1 MRKRNRDPAHLI
13 SKEEIMN
20 TYAEKKKSPML
31 TKKQQSPQKS
41 SDEML
46 RSGLSSLHSR
56 PAALSEELG
65 NKIRERCGINPA
77 SVKVYRDDGLS
88 GLGQKAYAKGA
99 EIHLSGGVSTSGEE
113 GQRVVLHEAA
123 HIAQQGSRSVAG
135 AVNDDPALEQQADR
149 VAAGEVMQGSF
160 SVPVNSENA
169 PVQGWAPWDK
179 AKKKFAEK
187 KERDAKRTAAFA
199 EGTSLGNKHL
209 DRLVAANDW
218 VRDKMDDFRDFR
230 SGVKEKIA
238 DKYHGS
244 KFESGVNKTKGWF
257 KGVGSGIAGM
267 AKSAGNW
274 VKDKATDAGTA
285 IKGSKLGQWV
295 SRKKEERA
303 KKKAEEALKPKEPG
317 KFSKFMTGAKN
328 WVSDKAK
335 SAGGWISDKA
345 KAAGSAI
352 KGSKLGQWVSRKK
365 EERAKKKAAEAQ
377 KEPGWFKKTA
387 AAAGEKIKS
396 GAGWVKDKAVK
407 GGTWVKNKAVK
418 AGKWLSKKKDDIS
431 DWIEEKKQ
439 AYADHDDQRYLKRL
453 VRKGGASALNAIA
466 LADQDLKHGEY
477 SGNVKHRAEALRD
490 YDEEKRQ
497 FMTDEESKAAKAAK
511 KAEPLSAGK
520 VLDVVGDNV
529 DVVGSVMSAHDARKR
544 GNSQQAALDSMDA
557 INSGMGYVTKG
568 LSSLDLP
575 GLSAVGDVAEMGT
588 TIGKLGIHSYQKHKL
603 NGVDEAG
610 QTAGVDEADQKY
622 MRIAHSGYGNT
633 LDQEIRSGVGDV
645 AKYGISALGSGL
657 SAVTGG
663 VSSTVAKGLNK
674 AVDLGVSHMNSS
686 AREKTDSEIGYEDI
700 FGSVDAAKK
709 FKSKHSIDK
718 NTMEILMRRNTGSR
732 SMSDLA
738 DRSRYEAA
746 RVNHQYL
753 AREGDNG
760 AKKMMAAFGEKNF
773 EQTPLSMIDEKI
785 GQSHSLKELNKRRR
799 LAY

>member
-1 MRKRNRDPAHLI
+1 
-13 SKEEIMN
+13 MN

-99 EIHLSGGVSTSGEE
+99 EIHLSGGVSTSGED

-335 SAGGWISDKA
+335 SAGT
-345 KAAGSAI
+345 AI
-352 KGSKLGQWVSRKK
+352 KESKLGQWVSRKK

-418 AGKWLSKKKDDIS
+418 AGKWISKKKDDIS

-453 VRKGGASALNAIA
+453 VRKGGASVLNSIA

-520 VLDVVGDNV
+520 VLDAVGDNV

-686 AREKTDSEIGYEDI
+686 AREKTDSDIGYEDI

-785 GQSHSLKELNKRRR
+785 GQSHSLKELNRRRR

>member
-1 MRKRNRDPAHLI
+1 
-13 SKEEIMN
+13 MN

-99 EIHLSGGVSTSGEE
+99 EIHLSGGVSTSGED
-113 GQRVVLHEAA
+113 GQRVILHEAA

-160 SVPVNSENA
+160 SVPMNSENA

-335 SAGGWISDKA
+335 SAGT
-345 KAAGSAI
+345 AI
-352 KGSKLGQWVSRKK
+352 KESKLGQWVSRKK

-520 VLDVVGDNV
+520 VLDAVGDNV

-686 AREKTDSEIGYEDI
+686 AREKTDSDIGYEDI

-785 GQSHSLKELNKRRR
+785 GQSHSLKELNRRRR

>member
-1 MRKRNRDPAHLI
+1 
-13 SKEEIMN
+13 MN

-77 SVKVYRDDGLS
+77 SVKVYRDVGLS

-187 KERDAKRTAAFA
+187 QERDAKRTAAFA

-335 SAGGWISDKA
+335 SAGT
-345 KAAGSAI
+345 AI
-352 KGSKLGQWVSRKK
+352 KESKLGQWVSRKK

-418 AGKWLSKKKDDIS
+418 AGKWISKKKDDIS

-520 VLDVVGDNV
+520 VLDAVGDNV

-633 LDQEIRSGVGDV
+633 LDQDIRSGVGDV

-753 AREGDNG
+753 AKEGDNG

-785 GQSHSLKELNKRRR
+785 GQSHSLKELNRRRR

>member
-1 MRKRNRDPAHLI
+1 
-13 SKEEIMN
+13 MN

-335 SAGGWISDKA
+335 SAGT
-345 KAAGSAI
+345 AI
-352 KGSKLGQWVSRKK
+352 KESKLGQWVSRKK

-418 AGKWLSKKKDDIS
+418 AGKWISKKKDDIS

-520 VLDVVGDNV
+520 VLDAVGDNV

-633 LDQEIRSGVGDV
+633 LDQDIRSGVGDV

-686 AREKTDSEIGYEDI
+686 AREKTDSDIGYEDI

-785 GQSHSLKELNKRRR
+785 GQSHSLKELNRRRR

>member
-1 MRKRNRDPAHLI
+1 
-13 SKEEIMN
+13 MN

-31 TKKQQSPQKS
+31 TKKQHSPQKS

-113 GQRVVLHEAA
+113 GQRVILHEAA

-335 SAGGWISDKA
+335 SAG
-345 KAAGSAI
+345 SAI
-352 KGSKLGQWVSRKK
+352 KESKLGQWVSRKK

-453 VRKGGASALNAIA
+453 VRKGGASVLNSIA

-520 VLDVVGDNV
+520 VLDAVGDNV

-686 AREKTDSEIGYEDI
+686 AREKTDSEIGYIDT

-709 FKSKHSIDK
+709 FKSKHGIDK
-718 NTMEILMRRNTGSR
+718 NTMEILMKRNTGSR

>member
-1 MRKRNRDPAHLI
+1 
-13 SKEEIMN
+13 MN

-113 GQRVVLHEAA
+113 GQRVILHEAA

-135 AVNDDPALEQQADR
+135 AVNDDPSLEQQADR

-520 VLDVVGDNV
+520 VLDAVGDNV

>member
-1 MRKRNRDPAHLI
+1 
-13 SKEEIMN
+13 MN

-46 RSGLSSLHSR
+46 RSELSSLHSR

-113 GQRVVLHEAA
+113 GQRVILHEAA

-335 SAGGWISDKA
+335 SAGT
-345 KAAGSAI
+345 AI
-352 KGSKLGQWVSRKK
+352 KESKLGQWVSRKK

-520 VLDVVGDNV
+520 VLDAVGDNV

-603 NGVDEAG
+603 NGVDDTG

-686 AREKTDSEIGYEDI
+686 AREKTDSDIGYEDI

>member
-1 MRKRNRDPAHLI
+1 
-13 SKEEIMN
+13 MN

-99 EIHLSGGVSTSGEE
+99 EIHLSGGVSTSGED
-113 GQRVVLHEAA
+113 GQRVILHEAA

-295 SRKKEERA
+295 SRKKEDRA

-335 SAGGWISDKA
+335 SAGT
-345 KAAGSAI
+345 AI
-352 KGSKLGQWVSRKK
+352 KESKLGQWVSRKK

-453 VRKGGASALNAIA
+453 VRKGGASVLNSIA

-520 VLDVVGDNV
+520 VLDAVGDNM

-785 GQSHSLKELNKRRR
+785 GQSHSLKELNRRRR

>member
-1 MRKRNRDPAHLI
+1 
-13 SKEEIMN
+13 MN

-99 EIHLSGGVSTSGEE
+99 EIHLSGGVSTSGED
-113 GQRVVLHEAA
+113 GQRVILHEAA

-160 SVPVNSENA
+160 SVPMNSENA

-274 VKDKATDAGTA
+274 VKDKATDAGT
-285 IKGSKLGQWV
+285 
-295 SRKKEERA
+295 
-303 KKKAEEALKPKEPG
+303 
-317 KFSKFMTGAKN
+317 
-328 WVSDKAK
+328 
-335 SAGGWISDKA
+335 
-345 KAAGSAI
+345 AI

-520 VLDVVGDNV
+520 VLDAVGDNV

-753 AREGDNG
+753 AKEGDNG

-785 GQSHSLKELNKRRR
+785 GQSHSLKELNRRRR

>member
-1 MRKRNRDPAHLI
+1 
-13 SKEEIMN
+13 MN

-99 EIHLSGGVSTSGEE
+99 EIHLSGGVSTSGED
-113 GQRVVLHEAA
+113 GQRVILHEAA

-407 GGTWVKNKAVK
+407 GGTCVKNKAVK

-520 VLDVVGDNV
+520 VLDAVGDNV

-633 LDQEIRSGVGDV
+633 LDQDIRSGVGDV

-785 GQSHSLKELNKRRR
+785 GQSHSLKELNRRRR

>member
-1 MRKRNRDPAHLI
+1 
-13 SKEEIMN
+13 MN

-99 EIHLSGGVSTSGEE
+99 EIHLSGGVSTSGED
-113 GQRVVLHEAA
+113 GQRVILHEAA

-160 SVPVNSENA
+160 SVPMNSENA

-335 SAGGWISDKA
+335 SAGT
-345 KAAGSAI
+345 AI
-352 KGSKLGQWVSRKK
+352 KESKLGQWVSRKK

-431 DWIEEKKQ
+431 DWIEEKKK

-453 VRKGGASALNAIA
+453 VRKGGASVLNSIA
-466 LADQDLKHGEY
+466 MADQDLKHGEY

-520 VLDVVGDNV
+520 VLDAVGDNV

-633 LDQEIRSGVGDV
+633 LDQDIRSGVGDV

-785 GQSHSLKELNKRRR
+785 GQSHSLKELNRRRR

>member
-1 MRKRNRDPAHLI
+1 
-13 SKEEIMN
+13 MN

-257 KGVGSGIAGM
+257 KGVGSGIAGI

-335 SAGGWISDKA
+335 SAGT
-345 KAAGSAI
+345 AI

-520 VLDVVGDNV
+520 VLDAVGDNV

-633 LDQEIRSGVGDV
+633 LDQDIRSGVGDV

-785 GQSHSLKELNKRRR
+785 GQSHSLKELNRRRR

>member
-1 MRKRNRDPAHLI
+1 
-13 SKEEIMN
+13 MN

-99 EIHLSGGVSTSGEE
+99 EIHLSGGVSTSGED
-113 GQRVVLHEAA
+113 GQRVILHEAA

-453 VRKGGASALNAIA
+453 VRKGGASVLNSIA

-520 VLDVVGDNV
+520 VLDAVGDNV

-686 AREKTDSEIGYEDI
+686 AREKTDSDIGYEDI

-785 GQSHSLKELNKRRR
+785 GQSHSLKELNRRRR

>member
-1 MRKRNRDPAHLI
+1 
-13 SKEEIMN
+13 MN

-31 TKKQQSPQKS
+31 TKKQHSPQKS

-99 EIHLSGGVSTSGEE
+99 EIHLSGGVSTSGED
-113 GQRVVLHEAA
+113 GQRVILHEAA

-335 SAGGWISDKA
+335 SAGT
-345 KAAGSAI
+345 AI
-352 KGSKLGQWVSRKK
+352 KESKLGQWVSRKK

-418 AGKWLSKKKDDIS
+418 AGKWISKKKDDIS

-453 VRKGGASALNAIA
+453 VRKGGASVLNSIA
-466 LADQDLKHGEY
+466 LADQDLKHGEH

-520 VLDVVGDNV
+520 VLDAVGDNV

-633 LDQEIRSGVGDV
+633 LDQDIRSGVGDV

-785 GQSHSLKELNKRRR
+785 GQSHSLKELNRRRR

>member
-1 MRKRNRDPAHLI
+1 
-13 SKEEIMN
+13 MN

-99 EIHLSGGVSTSGEE
+99 EIHLSGGVSTSGED
-113 GQRVVLHEAA
+113 GQRVILHEAA

-160 SVPVNSENA
+160 SVPMNSENA

-335 SAGGWISDKA
+335 SAGT
-345 KAAGSAI
+345 AI
-352 KGSKLGQWVSRKK
+352 KESKLGQCVSRKK

-520 VLDVVGDNV
+520 VLDAVGDNV

-753 AREGDNG
+753 AKEGDNG

-785 GQSHSLKELNKRRR
+785 GQSHSLKELNRRRR

>member
-1 MRKRNRDPAHLI
+1 
-13 SKEEIMN
+13 MN

-31 TKKQQSPQKS
+31 TKKQHSPQKS

-99 EIHLSGGVSTSGEE
+99 EIHLSGGVSTSGED
-113 GQRVVLHEAA
+113 GQRVILHEAA

-160 SVPVNSENA
+160 SVPMNSENA

-335 SAGGWISDKA
+335 SAGT
-345 KAAGSAI
+345 AI
-352 KGSKLGQWVSRKK
+352 KESKLGQWVSRKK

-453 VRKGGASALNAIA
+453 VRKGGASVLNSIA

-520 VLDVVGDNV
+520 VLDAVGDNM

-633 LDQEIRSGVGDV
+633 LDQDIRSGVGDV

-686 AREKTDSEIGYEDI
+686 AREKTDSDIGYEDI

-785 GQSHSLKELNKRRR
+785 GQSHSLKELNRRRR

>member
-1 MRKRNRDPAHLI
+1 
-13 SKEEIMN
+13 MN

-113 GQRVVLHEAA
+113 GQRVILHETA

-244 KFESGVNKTKGWF
+244 KFESGVNKTKGLF

-335 SAGGWISDKA
+335 SAGT
-345 KAAGSAI
+345 AI
-352 KGSKLGQWVSRKK
+352 KESKLGQWVSRKK

-453 VRKGGASALNAIA
+453 VRKGGASVLNSIA
-466 LADQDLKHGEY
+466 LADQDLKHGEH

-520 VLDVVGDNV
+520 VLDAVGDNV

-700 FGSVDAAKK
+700 FGSVEAAKK

-785 GQSHSLKELNKRRR
+785 GQSHSLKELNRRRR

>member
-1 MRKRNRDPAHLI
+1 
-13 SKEEIMN
+13 MN
-20 TYAEKKKSPML
+20 TYVEKKKSPML

-113 GQRVVLHEAA
+113 GQRVILHEAA
-123 HIAQQGSRSVAG
+123 HVAQQGSRSVAG

-335 SAGGWISDKA
+335 SAGT
-345 KAAGSAI
+345 AI
-352 KGSKLGQWVSRKK
+352 KESKLGQWVSRKK

-520 VLDVVGDNV
+520 VLDAVGDNV

-753 AREGDNG
+753 AKEGDNG

-785 GQSHSLKELNKRRR
+785 GQSHSLKELNRRRR

>member
-1 MRKRNRDPAHLI
+1 
-13 SKEEIMN
+13 MN

-169 PVQGWAPWDK
+169 PVQDWAPWDK

-335 SAGGWISDKA
+335 SAGT
-345 KAAGSAI
+345 AI
-352 KGSKLGQWVSRKK
+352 KESKLGQWVSRKK

-520 VLDVVGDNV
+520 VLDAVGDNV

-753 AREGDNG
+753 AKEGDNG

-785 GQSHSLKELNKRRR
+785 GQSHSLKELNRRRR

>member
-1 MRKRNRDPAHLI
+1 
-13 SKEEIMN
+13 MN

-31 TKKQQSPQKS
+31 TKKQHSPQKS

-149 VAAGEVMQGSF
+149 VAAGEVMQGRF

-520 VLDVVGDNV
+520 VLDAVGDNV

-785 GQSHSLKELNKRRR
+785 GQSHSLKELNRRRR

>member
-1 MRKRNRDPAHLI
+1 
-13 SKEEIMN
+13 MN

-335 SAGGWISDKA
+335 SAG
-345 KAAGSAI
+345 SAI
-352 KGSKLGQWVSRKK
+352 KESKLGQWVSRKK

-453 VRKGGASALNAIA
+453 VRKGGASVLNSIA
-466 LADQDLKHGEY
+466 LADQDLKHGEH

-520 VLDVVGDNV
+520 VLDAVGDNV

-633 LDQEIRSGVGDV
+633 LDQDIRSGVGDV

-785 GQSHSLKELNKRRR
+785 GQSHSLKELNRRRR

>member
-1 MRKRNRDPAHLI
+1 
-13 SKEEIMN
+13 MN

-99 EIHLSGGVSTSGEE
+99 EIHLSGGVSTSGED
-113 GQRVVLHEAA
+113 GQRVILHEAA

-335 SAGGWISDKA
+335 SAGT
-345 KAAGSAI
+345 AI
-352 KGSKLGQWVSRKK
+352 KESKLGQWVSRKK

-466 LADQDLKHGEY
+466 MADQDLKHGEY

>member
-1 MRKRNRDPAHLI
+1 
-13 SKEEIMN
+13 MN

-99 EIHLSGGVSTSGEE
+99 EIHLSGGVSTSGED
-113 GQRVVLHEAA
+113 GQRVILHEAA

-335 SAGGWISDKA
+335 SAGT
-345 KAAGSAI
+345 AI
-352 KGSKLGQWVSRKK
+352 KESKLGQWVSRKK

-520 VLDVVGDNV
+520 VLDAVGDNV

-718 NTMEILMRRNTGSR
+718 NTMEILMSRNTGSR

-753 AREGDNG
+753 AKEGDNG

-785 GQSHSLKELNKRRR
+785 GQSHSLKELNRRRR

>member
-1 MRKRNRDPAHLI
+1 
-13 SKEEIMN
+13 MN

-46 RSGLSSLHSR
+46 RSELSSLHSR

-113 GQRVVLHEAA
+113 GQRVILHEAA

-466 LADQDLKHGEY
+466 LAEQDLKHGEY

-520 VLDVVGDNV
+520 VLDAVGDNV

-753 AREGDNG
+753 AKEGDNG

-785 GQSHSLKELNKRRR
+785 GQSHSLKELNRRRR

>member
-1 MRKRNRDPAHLI
+1 
-13 SKEEIMN
+13 MN
-20 TYAEKKKSPML
+20 TYVEKKKSPML

-418 AGKWLSKKKDDIS
+418 AGKWISKKKDDIS

-520 VLDVVGDNV
+520 VLDAVGDNV

-700 FGSVDAAKK
+700 FGSVEAAKK

-718 NTMEILMRRNTGSR
+718 NTMEILMRRNTSSR

-785 GQSHSLKELNKRRR
+785 GQSHSLKELNRRRR

>member
-1 MRKRNRDPAHLI
+1 
-13 SKEEIMN
+13 MN

-335 SAGGWISDKA
+335 SAGT
-345 KAAGSAI
+345 AI
-352 KGSKLGQWVSRKK
+352 KESKLGQWVSRKK

-520 VLDVVGDNV
+520 VLDAVGDNV

-686 AREKTDSEIGYEDI
+686 AREKTDSDIGYEDI

-785 GQSHSLKELNKRRR
+785 GQSHSLKELNRRRR

>member
-1 MRKRNRDPAHLI
+1 
-13 SKEEIMN
+13 MN

-46 RSGLSSLHSR
+46 RSELSSLHSR

-113 GQRVVLHEAA
+113 GQRVILHEAA

-497 FMTDEESKAAKAAK
+497 FMTDEEAKAAKAAK

-520 VLDVVGDNV
+520 VLDAVGDNV

-753 AREGDNG
+753 AKEGDNG

-785 GQSHSLKELNKRRR
+785 GQSHSLKELNRRRR

>member
-1 MRKRNRDPAHLI
+1 
-13 SKEEIMN
+13 MN
-20 TYAEKKKSPML
+20 TYVEKKKSPML

-418 AGKWLSKKKDDIS
+418 AGKWISKKKDDIS

-520 VLDVVGDNV
+520 VLDAVGDNV

-700 FGSVDAAKK
+700 FGSVEAAKK

-785 GQSHSLKELNKRRR
+785 GQSHSLKELNRRRR

>member
-1 MRKRNRDPAHLI
+1 
-13 SKEEIMN
+13 MN

-160 SVPVNSENA
+160 SVPMNSENA

-257 KGVGSGIAGM
+257 KGVGSGIAGI

-335 SAGGWISDKA
+335 SAGT
-345 KAAGSAI
+345 AI
-352 KGSKLGQWVSRKK
+352 KESKLGQWVSRKK

-520 VLDVVGDNV
+520 VLDAVGDNV

-633 LDQEIRSGVGDV
+633 LDQDIRSGVGDV

-686 AREKTDSEIGYEDI
+686 AREKTDSDIGYEDI

>member
-1 MRKRNRDPAHLI
+1 
-13 SKEEIMN
+13 MN

-686 AREKTDSEIGYEDI
+686 AREKTDSDIGYEDI

-753 AREGDNG
+753 AKEGDNG

-785 GQSHSLKELNKRRR
+785 GQSHSLKELNRRRR

>member
-1 MRKRNRDPAHLI
+1 
-13 SKEEIMN
+13 MN

-46 RSGLSSLHSR
+46 RSELSSLHSR

-113 GQRVVLHEAA
+113 GQRVILHEAA

-520 VLDVVGDNV
+520 VLDAVGDNV

-738 DRSRYEAA
+738 DSSRYEAA

-753 AREGDNG
+753 AKEGDNG

-785 GQSHSLKELNKRRR
+785 GQSHSLKELNRRRR

>member
-1 MRKRNRDPAHLI
+1 
-13 SKEEIMN
+13 MN

-46 RSGLSSLHSR
+46 RSELSSLHSR

-113 GQRVVLHEAA
+113 GQRVILHEAA

-335 SAGGWISDKA
+335 SAGT
-345 KAAGSAI
+345 AI
-352 KGSKLGQWVSRKK
+352 KESKLGQWVSRKK

-418 AGKWLSKKKDDIS
+418 AGKWISKKKDDIS

-520 VLDVVGDNV
+520 VLDAVGDNV

-686 AREKTDSEIGYEDI
+686 AREKTDSDIGYEDI

-753 AREGDNG
+753 AKEGDNG

-785 GQSHSLKELNKRRR
+785 GQSHSLKELNRRRR

>member
-1 MRKRNRDPAHLI
+1 
-13 SKEEIMN
+13 MN

-99 EIHLSGGVSTSGEE
+99 EIHLSGGVSTSGED
-113 GQRVVLHEAA
+113 GQRVILHEAA

-303 KKKAEEALKPKEPG
+303 KKKA
-317 KFSKFMTGAKN
+317 
-328 WVSDKAK
+328 
-335 SAGGWISDKA
+335 
-345 KAAGSAI
+345 
-352 KGSKLGQWVSRKK
+352 
-365 EERAKKKAAEAQ
+365 AEAQ
-377 KEPGWFKKTA
+377 KEPGWFKKKA

-520 VLDVVGDNV
+520 VLDAVGDNV

-633 LDQEIRSGVGDV
+633 LDQDIRSGVGDV

-753 AREGDNG
+753 AKEGDNG

-785 GQSHSLKELNKRRR
+785 GQSHSLKELNRRRR

>member
-1 MRKRNRDPAHLI
+1 
-13 SKEEIMN
+13 MN

-46 RSGLSSLHSR
+46 RSELSSLHSR

-199 EGTSLGNKHL
+199 EGTSLGNKHF

-335 SAGGWISDKA
+335 SAGT
-345 KAAGSAI
+345 AI
-352 KGSKLGQWVSRKK
+352 KESKLGQWVSRKK

-418 AGKWLSKKKDDIS
+418 AGKWISKKKDDIS

-453 VRKGGASALNAIA
+453 VRKGGASVLNSIA

-520 VLDVVGDNV
+520 VLDAVGDNV

-603 NGVDEAG
+603 NGVDDTG

-686 AREKTDSEIGYEDI
+686 AREKTDSDIGYEDI

>member
-1 MRKRNRDPAHLI
+1 
-13 SKEEIMN
+13 MN

>member
-1 MRKRNRDPAHLI
+1 
-13 SKEEIMN
+13 MN

-418 AGKWLSKKKDDIS
+418 AGKWISKKKDDIS

-453 VRKGGASALNAIA
+453 VRKGGASVLNSIA

-520 VLDVVGDNV
+520 VLDAVGDNV

>member
-1 MRKRNRDPAHLI
+1 
-13 SKEEIMN
+13 MN
-20 TYAEKKKSPML
+20 TYVEKKKSPML

-113 GQRVVLHEAA
+113 GQRVILHEAA
-123 HIAQQGSRSVAG
+123 HVAQQGSRSVAG

-335 SAGGWISDKA
+335 SAGT
-345 KAAGSAI
+345 AI
-352 KGSKLGQWVSRKK
+352 KESKLGQWVSRKK

-520 VLDVVGDNV
+520 VLDAVGDNV

-633 LDQEIRSGVGDV
+633 LDQDIRSGVGDV

-785 GQSHSLKELNKRRR
+785 GQSHSLKELNRRRR

>member
-1 MRKRNRDPAHLI
+1 
-13 SKEEIMN
+13 MN

-335 SAGGWISDKA
+335 SAGT
-345 KAAGSAI
+345 AI
-352 KGSKLGQWVSRKK
+352 KESKLGQWVSRKK

-453 VRKGGASALNAIA
+453 VRKGGASVLNSIA

-520 VLDVVGDNV
+520 VLDAVGDNV

-785 GQSHSLKELNKRRR
+785 GQSHSLKELNRRRR

>member
-1 MRKRNRDPAHLI
+1 
-13 SKEEIMN
+13 MN

-99 EIHLSGGVSTSGEE
+99 EIHLSGGVSTSGED
-113 GQRVVLHEAA
+113 GQRVILHEAA

-274 VKDKATDAGTA
+274 VRDKATDAGTA

-335 SAGGWISDKA
+335 SAG
-345 KAAGSAI
+345 SAI
-352 KGSKLGQWVSRKK
+352 KESKLGQWVSRKK

-453 VRKGGASALNAIA
+453 VRKGGASVLNSIA

-520 VLDVVGDNV
+520 VLDAVGDNM

-633 LDQEIRSGVGDV
+633 LDQDIRSGVGDV

-785 GQSHSLKELNKRRR
+785 GQSHSLKELNRRRR

>member
-1 MRKRNRDPAHLI
+1 
-13 SKEEIMN
+13 MN

-99 EIHLSGGVSTSGEE
+99 EIHLSGGVSTSGED
-113 GQRVVLHEAA
+113 GQRVILHEAA

-335 SAGGWISDKA
+335 SAG
-345 KAAGSAI
+345 SAI
-352 KGSKLGQWVSRKK
+352 KESKLGQWVSRKK

-453 VRKGGASALNAIA
+453 VRKGGASVLNSIA

-520 VLDVVGDNV
+520 VLDAVGDNV
-529 DVVGSVMSAHDARKR
+529 DVVGSVMSVHDARKR

-686 AREKTDSEIGYEDI
+686 AREKTDSDIGYEDI